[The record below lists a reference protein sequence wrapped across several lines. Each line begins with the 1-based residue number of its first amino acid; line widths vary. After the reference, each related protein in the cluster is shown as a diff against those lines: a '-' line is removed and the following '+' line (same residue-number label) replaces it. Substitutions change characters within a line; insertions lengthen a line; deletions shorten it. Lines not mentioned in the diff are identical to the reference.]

1 MNQLSSFIDA
11 TTVYSANEK
20 HMNLLRDPN
29 DRMKLRVFKKA
40 STNKPNLV
48 EDLPPTVSEF
58 EKPNSIVENF
68 EKSVKRVGD
77 EMVPDVEMN
86 ERSFVAG
93 DTRAGEFP
101 GKFLI

>member
-20 HMNLLRDPN
+20 HKNLLRDPN

-40 STNKPNLV
+40 STKRPHLQ
-48 EDLPPTVSEF
+48 EDLLPIVSDF
-58 EKPNSIVENF
+58 EKLNSIVENF
-68 EKSVKRVGD
+68 ERSEKRVGD

-86 ERSFVAG
+86 QRSFVAG